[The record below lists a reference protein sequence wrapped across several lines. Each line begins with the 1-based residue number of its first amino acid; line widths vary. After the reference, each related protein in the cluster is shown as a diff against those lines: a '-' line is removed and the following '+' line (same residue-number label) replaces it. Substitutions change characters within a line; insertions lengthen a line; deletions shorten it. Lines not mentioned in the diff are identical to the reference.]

1 MGSQGDMHNGHD
13 MHMVAD
19 LSLDA
24 LATNIVQ
31 KSTVVQTFYHFVLV
45 SV

>member
-1 MGSQGDMHNGHD
+1 MGSQGDMHKEHD

-24 LATNIVQ
+24 LGTNIVQ
-31 KSTVVQTFYHFVLV
+31 KSTVVQTLYHFVSA